1 MKKQNLDDNNLKK
14 RVAFLKESELFADL
28 DENDLNVLAQNL
40 HPKRYKKKEII
51 FHQGDDSRSFYL
63 ILKGK
68 VRVVRVNESG
78 NETSIRIYSDHD
90 VIGEFSAIDG
100 KPRSATVQ
108 ALEDCVLLE
117 IVYGKFLQLISEFP
131 KLALGLIN
139 VLVKKLRWA
148 TSFAET
154 IAQYDTA
161 GRLMHIFLHYKD
173 LLGKEIVAGKMYE
186 LNLSMNQSDL
196 ASLVG
201 ARREWVNRILQDWKR
216 RDLIDYKNGKI
227 TIIDLASVE
236 KERNRR
242 MFSNS
247 SEDIE
252 W

>member
-14 RVAFLKESELFADL
+14 RVAFLRESALFADL
-28 DENDLNVLAQNL
+28 DENGLNVLVQNF

-78 NETSIRIYSDHD
+78 NETSIRIYSDRD
-90 VIGEFSAIDG
+90 IIGEFSAIDG

-108 ALEDCVLLE
+108 ALEDCILLE
-117 IVYGKFLQLISEFP
+117 VVYVKLLELINEIP

-161 GRLMHIFLHYKD
+161 GRLLHIFLHYKD
-173 LLGKEIVAGKMYE
+173 VLGKELVAGKMYE
-186 LNLSMNQSDL
+186 INLSMNQSDL

-201 ARREWVNRILQDWKR
+201 TRREWVNRILQDWKR
-216 RDLIDYKNGKI
+216 RDLIEYRNGTI

-236 KERNRR
+236 RERNRR
-242 MFSNS
+242 MSSNS
-247 SEDIE
+247 AEDID